1 VMLGKVIIIL
11 VTFLLRDMLG
21 GITVTFQTPDV
32 LTISYIKNNPDF
44 FDYCDKQLNDVVEGY
59 ALRKLACGAL
69 KLSANDDPP
78 TSFSDMNG
86 IGGKLVTANPRDP
99 DYRNKENLTKN
110 PEQCD
115 DAERNP
121 YGYTKIP
128 NLLSHNP
135 ITYKYESADIYT
147 EDPTF
152 IGFQSKPKTFNNNDT
167 CLNILDF
174 RTSQL
179 SHDARYEQQYMTKM
193 DAPFS
198 FTYVD
203 MKVCCNR
210 QVSVTVSRSVFPQTH
225 LYVDG
230 KMFSEQEQTDLGRF
244 ILYGGRQSDP
254 SKLSKDGHG
263 KIAPSSK
270 QLTWI
275 KK

>member
-1 VMLGKVIIIL
+1 MLGKVIIIL
-11 VTFLLRDMLG
+11 VIFLLQDTLG
-21 GITVTFQTPDV
+21 GITVTFQTSNV
-32 LTISYIKNNPDF
+32 LTISYIKNNPNF

-86 IGGKLVTANPRDP
+86 IGGDFDKWARKKEYRRYIHILSFNIKCDAKGKLVTANLCDS
-99 DYRNKENLTKN
+99 DYCNKENPTKN
-110 PEQCD
+110 PEKCD

-128 NLLSHNP
+128 NLLSRNP
-135 ITYKYESADIYT
+135 ITYKYESANIYT

-152 IGFQSKPKTFNNNDT
+152 IRFQSKPKTFNNNDT

-174 RTSQL
+174 RTI
-179 SHDARYEQQYMTKM
+179 
-193 DAPFS
+193 
-198 FTYVD
+198 
-203 MKVCCNR
+203 CCNR
-210 QVSVTVSRSVFPQTH
+210 QISVTVFRRVFPQTC
-225 LYVDG
+225 LYVDR
-230 KMFSEQEQTDLGRF
+230 KMFSEQKQTDLGQF

-263 KIAPSSK
+263 KIASSDK

-275 KK
+275 KKV